1 MAINSLT
8 TVKKTFT
15 TLCMIGCL
23 LSFASLGVAQV
34 NLEVNVLRLA
44 DLSPITQLT
53 VYLENPAIGYSAQ
66 GVSNAQGKVWFRGLS
81 HLGSYQVKVKENNQY
96 LATQVTGIDLRAQ
109 AKPSVQLLVPAK
121 RSKQLDEVVIAAATS
136 KINTINAEV
145 ASDLKLAEIQALP
158 IEGRDITRALYRLPN
173 ITQAT
178 GFYPEAPNISIN
190 GANSLFT
197 NYMID
202 GMDNNERFLGGQ
214 KFAIPVGFTK
224 NITVLT
230 NNYSTEFGLTGNG
243 IVNITSRSGSNQLS
257 GEVFFVTRPGP
268 AIDSPSE
275 FAQRDLSGN
284 QVKDG
289 FQRYQAGFGLG
300 GALVK
305 NKTFYYINAEQTID
319 LKDNLLNAP
328 DLNVNETVRGQN
340 RFTYLSGKIDH
351 FWNKRWSTTLRANVG
366 ISAIE
371 RQGGGLEGGTLFPSA
386 ANLQD
391 RNSALVA
398 LKNLY
403 AGDRLIWESNVQYS
417 SFRWNYGRPTNGASP
432 QVTLLV
438 NNLPAAVLGHPGYIF
453 DSQEQTWQIQQKLQ
467 YSLGSKHTIKAG
479 VELISAQH
487 SLFGGGNVNGNYT
500 LLPTNAE
507 LNTIIALNKG
517 AGIDINDVP
526 ASVQVLSASVE
537 LKPNSFGGTQN
548 IYSAYVEDVYSVTS
562 RLNVTFGLRYD
573 FDNLSQTGAGKGD
586 FNNIAPRFSF
596 NYKINAAS
604 SIRGGVGT
612 FFEKI
617 LYAVYS
623 DALQQNTTSSDYLAQ
638 LQILQDRGLIDP
650 SADLNK
656 LVFDGN
662 LTASVDNVGYL
673 QAPNPAALQNE
684 RGNIFSN
691 ERRILSPD
699 GWQNPYT
706 HQISLGYQYEFD
718 RDFLFYV
725 DVVHNQS
732 YNLFRLRNL
741 NAPTPFSST
750 EAAPVRTTTEADF
763 TRPVPILTDAN
774 GSYAIING
782 QRTNGVARNVVVSET
797 AGRSTYWGASF
808 NLQKARGTS
817 KVSYRFTYT
826 LSLLENNTEDI
837 NFRAM
842 DANNFAAEWGPALND
857 RTHVINGMINF
868 FPIKNFTVTTA
879 FLLQSGQPINR
890 IPDASI
896 YGTTDLNGDGRSF
909 GDAYVGNS
917 DRSPGEARNSDR
929 LPWSNTFDLS
939 LRYQIP
945 FGKNSRHKL
954 ELSADVFNVF
964 DAENVSGFS
973 NNASQSNQIQVGPRS
988 SGSLVIRNAAPP
1000 RQFQFGARY
1009 VF

>member
-1 MAINSLT
+1 M
-8 TVKKTFT
+8 KKVITIIY
-15 TLCMIGCL
+15 IGCL
-23 LSFASLGVAQV
+23 LSLASLGWAQV
-34 NLEVNVLRLA
+34 NLEVSLLRLP
-44 DLSPITQLT
+44 DLQPVKNLK
-53 VYLENPAIGYSAQ
+53 VYLENPAIGYQAQ
-66 GVSNAQGKVWFRGLS
+66 SVSNAQGKVWFRGLS
-81 HLGSYQVKVKENNQY
+81 TLGAYQVSVPGNEQY
-96 LATQVTGIDLRAQ
+96 LATKVTGIDLRAQ
-109 AKPSVQLLVPAK
+109 AKPSVQLLLIRK
-121 RSKQLDEVVIAAATS
+121 NSKQLDEVVVSAASS

-145 ASDLKLAEIQALP
+145 ASDLQLKEIQTLP

-202 GMDNNERFLGGQ
+202 GLDNNERFLGGQ

-243 IVNITSRSGSNQLS
+243 IVNITSRSGSNQLN
-257 GEVFFVTRPGP
+257 GEVFLLVRPGSV
-268 AIDSPSE
+268 IDSPSE

-289 FQRYQAGFGLG
+289 FQRYQTGFGLG
-300 GALVK
+300 GALIK

-319 LKDNLLNAP
+319 VKDNLLNSP

-351 FWNKRWSTTLRANVG
+351 FWSKHWSTTLRANVG

-386 ANLQD
+386 ASLQD
-391 RNSALVA
+391 RNSTLIA

-403 AGDRLIWESNVQYS
+403 TGKKLIWESNVQFAR
-417 SFRWNYGRPTNGASP
+417 FRWNYGRPQNGESP
-432 QVTLLV
+432 QVNILV
-438 NNLPAAVLGHPGYIF
+438 NNLPAAVLGHPGFIF
-453 DSQEQTWQIQQKLQ
+453 DSHEKTWQIQQKLE
-467 YSLGSKHTIKAG
+467 YSLSSQHTIKAG
-479 VELISAQH
+479 IELISAQH
-487 SLFGGGNVNGNYT
+487 SLFGGGNINGNYT
-500 LLPTNAE
+500 ILPTNAE
-507 LNTIIALNKG
+507 LAAMIAQNKG
-517 AGIDINDVP
+517 ANLQIGDVP
-526 ASVQVLSASVE
+526 ATVQVLSASVE
-537 LKPNSFGGTQN
+537 LRPNSFGGTQN

-562 RLNVTFGLRYD
+562 RLNLILGLRYD

-596 NYKINAAS
+596 NYKINAS
-604 SIRGGVGT
+604 STIRGGVGT

-623 DALQQNTTSSDYLAQ
+623 DALQQNTRSDNYLLQ
-638 LQILQDRGLIDP
+638 LQQLQAQDLIDP
-650 SADLNK
+650 SADLNQ
-656 LVFDGN
+656 LIFDGN

-673 QAPNPAALQNE
+673 QAPAPTALQNE
-684 RGNIFSN
+684 RNNIFSN
-691 ERRILSPD
+691 ERRILSPN

-725 DVVHNQS
+725 DLVHNQS

-741 NAPTPFSST
+741 NAPKPFSPS
-750 EAAPVRTTTEADF
+750 EAKPIRTQTEADF

-782 QRTNGVARNVVVSET
+782 QRISGIARNVVVSET

-808 NLQKARGTS
+808 NLQKARGKS

-842 DANNFAAEWGPALND
+842 DANNFEAEWGPALND
-857 RTHVINGMINF
+857 RRHVINGVINF

-896 YGTTDLNGDGRSF
+896 FGTTDLNGDGRSF

-917 DRSPGEARNSDR
+917 DRSPGEPRNSDR

-939 LRYQIP
+939 VRYQIP
-945 FGKNSRHKL
+945 LGKNSRHKF
-954 ELSADVFNVF
+954 EISADVFNVF
-964 DAENVSGFS
+964 DAENLSGFS
-973 NNASQSNQIQVGPRS
+973 NNASQSNQIQVGPRA
-988 SGSLVIRNAAPP
+988 SGSLTIRNAAPP

>member
-1 MAINSLT
+1 M
-8 TVKKTFT
+8 KKLI
-15 TLCMIGCL
+15 TLIYIGCL
-23 LSFASLGVAQV
+23 LSLASFGWAQV
-34 NLEVNVLRLA
+34 NLEVSLLRLP
-44 DLSPITQLT
+44 DLQPVKNIQ
-53 VYLENPAIGYSAQ
+53 VYLENPAIGYRTQS
-66 GVSNAQGKVWFRGLS
+66 VSNAQGKVWFRGLS
-81 HLGSYQVKVKENNQY
+81 TLGAYQVSVPENGQY
-96 LATQVTGIDLRAQ
+96 LAAKITGIDLRAQ
-109 AKPSVQLLVPAK
+109 AKPSVQLLLTRK
-121 RSKQLDEVVIAAATS
+121 NSKQLDEVVVSAATS

-145 ASDLKLAEIQALP
+145 ASDLQLKEIQALP

-257 GEVFFVTRPGP
+257 GEVFLLVRPGSV
-268 AIDSPSE
+268 IDSPSE

-289 FQRYQAGFGLG
+289 FQRYQTGFGLG
-300 GALVK
+300 GALIK

-319 LKDNLLNAP
+319 VKDNLLNSP
-328 DLNVNETVRGQN
+328 DLNINETVRGQN

-351 FWNKRWSTTLRANVG
+351 FWSKYWSTTLRANVG

-386 ANLQD
+386 ASLQD
-391 RNSALVA
+391 RNSTLIA

-403 AGDRLIWESNVQYS
+403 TGKQLTWESNVQFAR
-417 SFRWNYGRPTNGASP
+417 FRWNYGRPQNGESP
-432 QVTLLV
+432 QVNILV
-438 NNLPAAVLGHPGYIF
+438 NNLPAAVLGHPGFIF
-453 DSQEQTWQIQQKLQ
+453 DSHEKTWQIQQKLE
-467 YSLGSKHTIKAG
+467 YSLNSQHTIKAG
-479 VELISAQH
+479 LELLSAQH
-487 SLFGGGNVNGNYT
+487 SLFGGGNINGNYT
-500 LLPTNAE
+500 VLPTNAE
-507 LNTIIALNKG
+507 LASIIAQNKG
-517 AGIDINDVP
+517 ANLQIDDVP
-526 ASVQVLSASVE
+526 ATVQVLSASVE
-537 LKPNSFGGTQN
+537 LRPNSFGGTQN

-562 RLNVTFGLRYD
+562 RLNVILGLRYD

-596 NYKINAAS
+596 NYKLNASS
-604 SIRGGVGT
+604 SIRGGIGT

-623 DALQQNTTSSDYLAQ
+623 DALQQNTRSDNYLLQ
-638 LQILQDRGLIDP
+638 LQQLQAQDLIDP
-650 SADLNK
+650 SADLNQ

-662 LTASVDNVGYL
+662 LTANVDNVGYL
-673 QAPNPAALQNE
+673 QAPAALQNE
-684 RGNIFSN
+684 RNNIFSN
-691 ERRILSPD
+691 ERRILSPN

-725 DVVHNQS
+725 DLVHNQS

-741 NAPTPFSST
+741 NAPKPFSPSQ
-750 EAAPVRTTTEADF
+750 AKPVRTQTEADF

-782 QRTNGVARNVVVSET
+782 QRISGIARNVVVSET

-808 NLQKARGTS
+808 NLQKAQGKS

-842 DANNFAAEWGPALND
+842 DANNFEAEWGPALND
-857 RTHVINGMINF
+857 RRHVINGVINF

-896 YGTTDLNGDGRSF
+896 FGTTDLNGDGRSF

-917 DRSPGEARNSDR
+917 DRSPGEPRNSDR

-945 FGKNSRHKL
+945 LGKNSRHKF
-954 ELSADVFNVF
+954 EISADVFNVF
-964 DAENVSGFS
+964 DAENLSGFS
-973 NNASQSNQIQVGPRS
+973 NNASQSNQIQVGPRA
-988 SGSLVIRNAAPP
+988 SGNLTIRNAAPP